1 MKVTYTVKTVNGFG
15 RQVLCWL
22 PGLAMLLLSPTAA
35 WAQEAA
41 SDALSREISVYLE
54 DDPEMLQPT
63 DAISRELSIQVES
76 AQQLDMIDTISR
88 QISVFNDSMNQV
100 EATDT
105 ISRESSVFLV
115 RTLEL
120 ALPVSDTM
128 EVGEQAYFL
137 LTTPPD
143 LTVRIALDHVS
154 DTAWTELYASFGEL
168 PTDADAEFVFD
179 NPAAP
184 DQELIIPNTEA
195 GTYYIM
201 ARRSGEGDPGAANG
215 YTILA
220 EDLPFGLRSVE
231 PGVIGAGVVTL
242 QVNGARLTADTSYA
256 VVDWITGSSYT
267 PEESEFLDP
276 ATALVRFDM
285 SSADLG
291 FYDLVATGPGGLEAV
306 LTEGL
311 EVAEPS
317 DARFLDLQL
326 EFPAAIRGGRPA
338 EGLINIVNTGNV
350 DIPFVEAVV
359 ITDNDERITLWCLTI
374 EGLYAD
380 PADDVIQGF
389 LVYVADLRPGES
401 RAIGIGALAST
412 DYPAHGLLPI
422 TVAAV
427 PHTLESF
434 RDGPLFHLSEETRLA
449 ALAAPDS
456 PPELLAVAAGSE
468 AWWQSVSEYF
478 DQHGLSGGRQSG
490 GRSAGG
496 GMSTFECSVLCTV
509 VGLGVGTLNPIAG
522 AAAGVLCTAACNDLS
537 GRPVS
542 DEQAAC
548 MIAGGIV
555 GMIGGPAGGAFAE
568 FVCNHMSMEV
578 VQSGDPNE
586 KVGAGGYGE
595 GNWRDSTSPLPY
607 HIDFENLPE
616 ATASAAEIY
625 ITDVLAPTLDPATLR
640 VGDIRFGETMIE
652 VPPGRSSYHTIV
664 DLLDEHGVL
673 VEVCAGVDV
682 LTREVYFSLRA
693 LDPDTMQ
700 LPWDPTLGFLPPND
714 ETGRGGGY
722 VEFTIAPCGDV
733 QTGTVVTNQASI
745 VFDYNDPIE
754 TNEVFNTIDAGPP
767 VTAVR
772 SLPAIS
778 AGPFVLRWTGEDDEE
793 GSGLA
798 QYQIYVSADGEP
810 PQLWYTGTET
820 WAHFEGQAGSSYEF
834 YSVGVDNV
842 GNMEAVPLVPQAS
855 TMVVGM
861 NPNGDLD
868 LHGDT
873 DSGGQGASPVRE
885 SESPMDPVPAR
896 RPD

>member
-1 MKVTYTVKTVNGFG
+1 MTCSDLHNRNTASIIMKVTHTAKTVNGFG

-120 ALPVSDTM
+120 AIPVSDTM

-267 PEESEFLDP
+267 PEESELLDP

-291 FYDLVATGPGGLEAV
+291 FFDFVATGPGGLEAV
-306 LTEGL
+306 LTEGV
-311 EVAEPS
+311 EVTEAS
-317 DARFLDLQL
+317 DARFLDLRL
-326 EFPAAIRGGRPA
+326 ESPSALRGGRPS
-338 EGLINIVNTGNV
+338 EGSIVLTNTSNV
-350 DIPFVEAVV
+350 DLFSCLLYLLWPNDSRLHVSIPDVLDEDEAPPDWGSNVLGVV
-359 ITDNDERITLWCLTI
+359 TVNLRAGEERRIPVTLLGDTD
-374 EGLYAD
+374 
-380 PADDVIQGF
+380 F
-389 LVYVADLRPGES
+389 
-401 RAIGIGALAST
+401 
-412 DYPAHGLLPI
+412 PAHGSFPVEY
-422 TVAAV
+422 VAAAF
-427 PHTLESF
+427 TRESF
-434 RDGPLFHLSEETRLA
+434 RDTVLYESSESIRLA
-449 ALAAPDS
+449 ILDDPT
-456 PPELLAVAAGSE
+456 VSE
-468 AWWQSVSEYF
+468 ALRGLAEDPDLWWQVIREYF
-478 DQHGLSGGRQSG
+478 DQHDLPLDEASR
-490 GRSAGG
+490 RSPNLPTAV
-496 GMSTFECSVLCTV
+496 FCSAICSL
-509 VGLGVGTLNPIAG
+509 VGLAIDSEQPGEG
-522 AAAGVLCTAACNDLS
+522 AAAEQRCLVSCRNNQRVEETITCGLAIGVGIFVPGGTVAGVVACLS
-537 GRPVS
+537 II
-542 DEQAAC
+542 QA
-548 MIAGGIV
+548 
-555 GMIGGPAGGAFAE
+555 
-568 FVCNHMSMEV
+568 
-578 VQSGDPNE
+578 GDPNE
-586 KVGAGGYGE
+586 KHGQAGFGE
-595 GNWRDSTSPLPY
+595 PSWVATDNPLAY
-607 HIDFENLPE
+607 CVLFENVPE
-616 ATASAAEIY
+616 ATAPAAEIY
-625 ITDVLAPTLDPATLR
+625 ITDELDPSLDALTFR
-640 VGDIRFGETMIE
+640 VGRIHFGEITIE
-652 VPPGRSSYHTIV
+652 VPPDRPSYHAVV
-664 DLLDEHGVL
+664 DLLQEHGVL
-673 VEVCAGVDV
+673 VEVDAGVDV
-682 LTREVYFSLRA
+682 LTREVRFSLRA

-842 GNMEAVPLVPQAS
+842 GNMEAVPARATSKHNGRRYEPQW
-855 TMVVGM
+855 
-861 NPNGDLD
+861 
-868 LHGDT
+868 
-873 DSGGQGASPVRE
+873 
-885 SESPMDPVPAR
+885 
-896 RPD
+896 RPRPPRGH